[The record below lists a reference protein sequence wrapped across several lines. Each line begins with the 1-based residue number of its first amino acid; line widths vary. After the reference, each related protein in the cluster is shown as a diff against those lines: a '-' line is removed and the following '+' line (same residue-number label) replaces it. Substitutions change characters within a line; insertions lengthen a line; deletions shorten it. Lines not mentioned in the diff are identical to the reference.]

1 MAIIFYYSN
10 VFPCLKYPHSVLFI
24 FQISLKTTIRPDV
37 VGNGERGKLSSEAKA
52 SPIKIDITVNSSNP
66 EEEANVANNR
76 VALTIPVIVETDI
89 ILRG

>member
-1 MAIIFYYSN
+1 M
-10 VFPCLKYPHSVLFI
+10 
-24 FQISLKTTIRPDV
+24 

-66 EEEANVANNR
+66 EEEATVSNNR